1 MKTQKSGLND
11 IVYPFKVI
19 SLSFVYILT
28 RPKLYIFILLPFVLN
43 LIGFFVFFGLVFNF
57 IFDYF
62 NNLTDLLEFNAQIE
76 QVIDTVLGILGFLIS
91 LIVSGYLLNTIALI
105 VQSPFNTYIVETM
118 LAQNGH
124 KKQSSNNF
132 FSGLLVELLRATK
145 FELIKLLLIVMAF
158 VITFVLN
165 FIPIVGGI
173 LYLLINS
180 IIIFLL
186 NLLDLLDPAYNV
198 KGMSV
203 LSELKFTIGNMKN
216 YFGLGL
222 LAYIV
227 WGIPFINFLLM
238 PYLYLA
244 GAMAFLKT
252 LDGQKEKQ

>member
-1 MKTQKSGLND
+1 MKTQRSRLTD
-11 IVYPFKVI
+11 IVYSFKVI

-28 RPKLYIFILLPFVLN
+28 RPRLYIFILLPFVLN

-62 NNLTDLLEFNAQIE
+62 NNLTDLLEFDTQVEQI
-76 QVIDTVLGILGFLIS
+76 IDTVLDILGFLIS
-91 LIVSGYLLNTIALI
+91 LIVSGYFLNTIALI
-105 VQSPFNTYIVETM
+105 VQSPFNTYIVEMM
-118 LAQNGH
+118 LAQNGY

-132 FSGLLVELLRATK
+132 FSGLLVELVRATK

-165 FIPIVGGI
+165 FIPLVGGI

-186 NLLDLLDPAYNV
+186 NLLDLLDPTYNV
-198 KGMSV
+198 KGMGV
-203 LSELKFTIGNMKN
+203 LSELKFTIGNLRN

-227 WGIPFINFLLM
+227 WGIPFINFFLM
-238 PYLYLA
+238 PYLYLG

-252 LDGQKEKQ
+252 LDGQKEK